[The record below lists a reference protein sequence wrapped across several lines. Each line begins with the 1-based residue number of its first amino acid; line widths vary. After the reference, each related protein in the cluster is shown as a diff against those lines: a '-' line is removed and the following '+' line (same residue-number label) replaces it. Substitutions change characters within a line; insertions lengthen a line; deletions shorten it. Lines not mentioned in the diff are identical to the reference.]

1 MKQINVKK
9 LLLPNLPYVFIALFA
24 TKLGQAARLAP
35 GADFSQ
41 KALHI
46 MEGFA
51 AAFQSALPSFH
62 PIDLCVGIAAALLI
76 RLAVYVKGKN
86 ARKFRKNIEYGSARW
101 GNAEDI
107 KPYTPKSGADLAGGK
122 RYPFPACRHK
132 IMGYLSHVGAAC
144 CEVSRPC
151 FFVVR
156 HPCRARQLPVC

>member
-41 KALHI
+41 KSLHI

-62 PIDLCVGIAAALLI
+62 PIDCAW
-76 RLAVYVKGKN
+76 R
-86 ARKFRKNIEYGSARW
+86 RCRSAHSAYRVRQ
-101 GNAEDI
+101 GQ
-107 KPYTPKSGADLAGGK
+107 K
-122 RYPFPACRHK
+122 R
-132 IMGYLSHVGAAC
+132 
-144 CEVSRPC
+144 
-151 FFVVR
+151 
-156 HPCRARQLPVC
+156 

>member
-9 LLLPNLPYVFIALFA
+9 LLLPNIPYVFIALFA

-62 PIDLCVGIAAALLI
+62 PIDLCVGIAAALSASGLTAEE
-76 RLAVYVKGKN
+76 LAQL
-86 ARKFRKNIEYGSARW
+86 RELLR
-101 GNAEDI
+101 ED
-107 KPYTPKSGADLAGGK
+107 AL
-122 RYPFPACRHK
+122 
-132 IMGYLSHVGAAC
+132 
-144 CEVSRPC
+144 
-151 FFVVR
+151 
-156 HPCRARQLPVC
+156 